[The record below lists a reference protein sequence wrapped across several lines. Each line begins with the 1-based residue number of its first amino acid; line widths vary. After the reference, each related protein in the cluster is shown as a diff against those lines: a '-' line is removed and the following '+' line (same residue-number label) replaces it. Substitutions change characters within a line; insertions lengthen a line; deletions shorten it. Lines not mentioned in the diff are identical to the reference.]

1 MTHSTLI
8 TSDHPLTELHRRTL
22 NAVLEVIVPADQA
35 RGLPSA
41 GEVGVLGYL
50 QAHAGD
56 YWHPLGSELDRLD
69 EFAYRQFAQHFAD
82 LSRTERA
89 RVAHL
94 MRNGDPGFMR
104 RLALEAVTCYY
115 QDDRVMLAL
124 GLEPRAPAPKGF
136 DAYAGDFSLVEPV
149 VARGEI
155 WRRTD
160 QKTDTAVPG
169 ETG

>member
-1 MTHSTLI
+1 MTHTTLI
-8 TSDHPLTELHRRTL
+8 MSDHPLTELHRQTL
-22 NAVLEVIVPADQA
+22 DAVLEVIVPADQA

-41 GEVGVLGYL
+41 REVGVLDYL

-56 YWHPLGSELDRLD
+56 YWQPLGSDLDRLD

-82 LSRTERA
+82 LSVAERA

-94 MRNGDPGFMR
+94 MRNGDPGFLR

-124 GLEPRAPAPKGF
+124 GLEPRAPAPKGY
-136 DAYAGDFSLVEPV
+136 DTYAGDFSLVEPV

-160 QKTDTAVPG
+160 R
-169 ETG
+169 

>member
-22 NAVLEVIVPADQA
+22 DAVLEVIIPANEE
-35 RGLPSA
+35 RTLPSA
-41 GEVGVLGYL
+41 REVGVPDYL

-56 YWHPLGSELDRLD
+56 YWQPLASDLDRLD
-69 EFAYRQFAQHFAD
+69 EFAYRQFAQNFAD
-82 LSRTERA
+82 LSVAERA

-94 MRNGDPGFMR
+94 MRNGDPGFLR

-124 GLEPRAPAPKGF
+124 GLEPRAPAPKGY

-160 QKTDTAVPG
+160 R
-169 ETG
+169 

>member
-22 NAVLEVIVPADQA
+22 DAVLEVIVPMDEA

-41 GEVGVLGYL
+41 REVGVLDYL
-50 QAHAGD
+50 KAHAGD
-56 YWHPLGSELDRLD
+56 YWQPLASDLDRLD
-69 EFAYRQFAQHFAD
+69 EFAYHQFAQHFAD
-82 LSRTERA
+82 LSVAERA

-94 MRNGDPGFMR
+94 MRNGDPGYLR

-124 GLEPRAPAPKGF
+124 GLEPRAPAPKGYE
-136 DAYAGDFSLVEPV
+136 AYAGDFSLVEPV

-160 QKTDTAVPG
+160 P
-169 ETG
+169 